1 MTIGTADVVLTAAAA
16 NIIASGPTDSFLI
29 LKATACN
36 TDTVART
43 VSIYRVPPAGVAD
56 ATMLI
61 TDASG
66 ASAFT
71 VGPGET
77 VTLPLSG
84 QGIVGGQS
92 LQGLASVTSVV
103 VVSVTWLVGA

>member
-1 MTIGTADVVLTAAAA
+1 MALGTADIVLTASAAS
-16 NIIASGPTDSFLI
+16 IIASGPTDSFLI

-36 TDTVART
+36 IDTVART
-43 VSIYRVPPAGVAD
+43 VSIYRVPFGGTAD

-61 TDASG
+61 ADSSG
-66 ASAFT
+66 TSAFT

-77 VTLPLSG
+77 VPLPLSG
-84 QGIVGGQS
+84 QGIIGGQS

-103 VVSVTWLVGA
+103 NVSVTWLVGA